1 MWRENAQVSFY
12 LFLFV
17 SEATLIIHRWKM
29 GKTRNRI
36 NEPIALSCPS
46 AIVEY
51 HDYHSHSL
59 THNKITV
66 NNKLVTMEIHTRV
79 TVVQVPMETR
89 TMVTLL
95 RVTME
100 IISITSSRIHTI
112 KLKLIHSTHLSF
124 PGVIFYTYFIMI
136 TCLINFSDNV
146 SCKGTKETHVIRVV
160 SLTTGMFQYNL
171 SQLQWNPFTVRMDNP
186 RWGALSL
193 LATFK

>member
-66 NNKLVTMEIHTRV
+66 NNKLVYHGDTYQSNSGSSSHGDRNHGNTV
-79 TVVQVPMETR
+79 TCYY
-89 TMVTLL
+89 
-95 RVTME
+95 
-100 IISITSSRIHTI
+100 
-112 KLKLIHSTHLSF
+112 
-124 PGVIFYTYFIMI
+124 G
-136 TCLINFSDNV
+136 
-146 SCKGTKETHVIRVV
+146 
-160 SLTTGMFQYNL
+160 YNL
-171 SQLQWNPFTVRMDNP
+171 LNVLTYSHDKIKINTFNTFIIFRSNILHLFYNDNM
-186 RWGALSL
+186 LNKL
-193 LATFK
+193 